1 MGRPRSHCRTDQL
14 RNFEKRAAALSEQL
28 GNWAPEAY
36 ETAMKFYDGYITK
49 VKDMLDALKVKAALA
64 AAKAAQA

>member
-1 MGRPRSHCRTDQL
+1 
-14 RNFEKRAAALSEQL
+14 
-28 GNWAPEAY
+28 
-36 ETAMKFYDGYITK
+36 MKFYDGYITK